1 MELESNATKCTE
13 CNLTGKSYFFDG
25 TVPPPEFLELKEG
38 WKLFFYNYPWGFSR
52 ASQPSY

>member
-25 TVPPPEFLELKEG
+25 TVPPPRIPRIEGGVEAFFLQLSLG
-38 WKLFFYNYPWGFSR
+38 I
-52 ASQPSY
+52 